1 MFPLLSSVGTTMSA
15 TLEDEQINLRPTSG
29 RGNLHRAATTSTT
42 TGTAVGQEKKHTS
55 AHAPIHV
62 NLRIHTGFAKKR
74 NNRDPNPSK
83 ITTLAGT
90 VIEDDPALLGAMAAC
105 ATAGKTLT
113 AGISPG
119 TVSGQRQCASGLA
132 PDPRNG
138 KIIKNSGGASIT
150 IDGLGVGSK
159 IIAGGDDDTIVKF
172 APVAIL
178 DQNQRSG
185 GISSESLG
193 VVLIRGCGD
202 QSVFTVSEQSIATH
216 GTVDVDDCNQAMK
229 ENCPTVNTTT
239 NGAAESNLGRME
251 EENNSSGCVFVH
263 CDGREDREDGAG
275 MVKTV
280 KVVDVAQSN
289 KNGSECATGSKC
301 NINTSPLVLITGIM
315 VVFLATVVLQPS
327 DYTICHFYDG
337 CETVSHAILAPN
349 ELDVGGGTTIQAK
362 SDGVT
367 CPNGATTVLWLVVLM
382 LLVECAL
389 DTGLR

>member
-1 MFPLLSSVGTTMSA
+1 MSA
-15 TLEDEQINLRPTSG
+15 TLEDEQINLRATSG
-29 RGNLHRAATTSTT
+29 KCDLNRTATTSTT

-62 NLRIHTGFAKKR
+62 NLRIHTDFAKER
-74 NNRDPNPSK
+74 ANRDPNPSK

-90 VIEDDPALLGAMAAC
+90 VIVDEPALLGATAAR

-113 AGISPG
+113 AGISPR
-119 TVSGQRQCASGLA
+119 TISGQHQCASGLT

-138 KIIKNSGGASIT
+138 KILKNSGGASIT
-150 IDGLGVGSK
+150 IDGFGVGSK
-159 IIAGGDDDTIVKF
+159 IIDGGDDDTIVKF

-193 VVLIRGCGD
+193 VVLTRGCGD
-202 QSVFTVSEQSIATH
+202 QTVFTASEKCIATH
-216 GTVDVDDCNQAMK
+216 GTVDVDDCNQTMK

-239 NGAAESNLGRME
+239 NDAAESNLGRME

-275 MVKTV
+275 LVETV

-301 NINTSPLVLITGIM
+301 NTSPVILLTGIIAACMVVVAFLSYNVNHFCDDYNTSNN
-315 VVFLATVVLQPS
+315 
-327 DYTICHFYDG
+327 
-337 CETVSHAILAPN
+337 HAIRAPN
-349 ELDVGGGTTIQAK
+349 ELDGGGTTSQAK
-362 SDGVT
+362 YK
-367 CPNGATTVLWLVVLM
+367 GATCFTVAISAVCLVFM
-382 LLVECAL
+382 
-389 DTGLR
+389 TGLIQTVCAIGSR